1 MATTYGE
8 AWTDF
13 QPYFLSTRGINN
25 VPDRYLANAVWVPAG
40 HRRSEGGYYAT
51 SQYPGS
57 SGEEQ
62 QYPVEF
68 NFERLTWVEVRWS
81 KGENAWHAFRIA
93 AHDLHLDIPLPPLP
107 SVTNLEEYREPE
119 PIGGQTP
126 EQVQPDT
133 SDDESSKPEDIVIQ
147 DDNTTEQLAQ
157 LAEYQLSIE
166 PMATSTITQSIQAQV
181 RRIGQ
186 HQYEAASSNAPPQQ
200 FFAAAPPAPG
210 GGGPGDEEPD
220 QGEPIGPPIG
230 PPGGGGPP
238 EEDNQQTQE
247 HRDTHLALRTSS

>member
-1 MATTYGE
+1 M
-8 AWTDF
+8 DF
-13 QPYFLSTRGINN
+13 QPYFISTRRINN

-81 KGENAWHAFRIA
+81 KGDNAWHAFRIA

-126 EQVQPDT
+126 EQVPPPDT
-133 SDDESSKPEDIVIQ
+133 SDDEDSKPKDIVIQ
-147 DDNTTEQLAQ
+147 DDDTTAQLAQ

-166 PMATSTITQSIQAQV
+166 PMATSTITSSIQAQV
-181 RRIGQ
+181 HRIRQ

-200 FFAAAPPAPG
+200 LYVGTPPVLEGREPTH
-210 GGGPGDEEPD
+210 EESHH
-220 QGEPIGPPIG
+220 GE
-230 PPGGGGPP
+230 
-238 EEDNQQTQE
+238 
-247 HRDTHLALRTSS
+247 